1 MCNFWYNT
9 FWVVYIVI
17 SSTPVDEKRKKDIVG
32 KKNCEYLRYLQS
44 WKYGDFNQ
52 YKHEIIRRKLFLDD
66 YRNLGNFFKIGYIF
80 EKQYIIWVYC
90 RTQLSR
96 RKDGSR
102 HDDSLPSREERRA
115 VPSREVV
122 VKSSPSHHLND
133 GVLESNFFRLFRGT
147 NPQIEK
153 ESCHK
158 KNSPLIIKPQTFN

>member
-1 MCNFWYNT
+1 MSNFWYNT
-9 FWVVYIVI
+9 FWVVNISI
-17 SSTPVDEKRKKDIVG
+17 SSTLVDEKRNKILWE
-32 KKNCEYLRYLQS
+32 KKNFLEYLRYLQN

-102 HDDSLPSREERRA
+102 HDDSIPSREERRG

-122 VKSSPSHHLND
+122 VKSSSSHHLND
-133 GVLESNFFRLFRGT
+133 GVLESNFFRLFQGT
-147 NPQIEK
+147 NPQLWTQK
-153 ESCHK
+153 ALGK
-158 KNSPLIIKPQTFN
+158 RF